1 VAEFQAWRDLAEA
14 GFPAFEASPGERPAD
29 WRTDAERTH
38 DRNRA
43 YMDATNGMDAM
54 FPLSEREIQ
63 YRLQCARAYPTEA
76 GFTTA
81 VVNFGDWRDLADPE
95 RPC

>member
-1 VAEFQAWRDLAEA
+1 MRNFGDWTSLRAA

-43 YMDATNGMDAM
+43 YMDATSGMDAM
-54 FPLSEREIQ
+54 FPLSEREIRR
-63 YRLQCARAYPTEA
+63 RLQCARAYPTE
-76 GFTTA
+76 TE
-81 VVNFGDWRDLADPE
+81 FGSAAAEFESWRDLAEHE

>member
-1 VAEFQAWRDLAEA
+1 MRNFGDWTSLRAA
-14 GFPAFEASPGERPAD
+14 GFPAYETPAGERPAD

-43 YMDATNGMDAM
+43 YMDATSGMDAM

-63 YRLQCARAYPTEA
+63 RQAGSLSGLSRARDGPLSGLSEVSDGTVTES
-76 GFTTA
+76 
-81 VVNFGDWRDLADPE
+81 
-95 RPC
+95 